1 MNKGISIYAKFG
13 TKERIVVF
21 LHPSQNN
28 TPKLLADK
36 YGGEWVKVN
45 ELCLGDTLKFDS
57 DDIYQGFDNR
67 DSDNYCQ
74 GSLDINTFQ
83 SQSK

>member
-1 MNKGISIYAKFG
+1 MNKGIAIYAKFG
-13 TKERIVVF
+13 TKERIIVF
-21 LHPSQNN
+21 LNPSQNN
-28 TPKLLADK
+28 IPKLLADK

-57 DDIYQGFDNR
+57 TDIYQGFDAR

-74 GSLDINTFQ
+74 GSLDINAFQ